1 MTRIDTVP
9 EHFDTEDILDD
20 LPPGSI
26 VRRVDDGMP
35 FIKAHTI
42 QPDGSQLWDRP
53 GRRGGT
59 DPSYIT
65 PFTLLFVPG
74 RDLVQEAFTQG
85 VHSGL
90 NHAVTLATDEAR
102 GVPFDHEHDQA
113 IVAAWIDELRD
124 DLTKEPA

>member
-35 FIKAHTI
+35 FIRREGTH
-42 QPDGSQLWDRP
+42 LWDRP

-59 DPSYIT
+59 DPAYIT
-65 PFTLLFVPG
+65 PFTILFVPG
-74 RDLVQEAFTQG
+74 RDLVQEAQANAWDQG
-85 VHSGL
+85 YDSGL
-90 NHAVTLATDEAR
+90 FDGHSAHTPNPYRDEA
-102 GVPFDHEHDQA
+102 P
-113 IVAAWIDELRD
+113 
-124 DLTKEPA
+124 